1 MKVLLINGESMT
13 KEKATISL
21 DSEVL
26 EKARKQIP
34 NLSGFIENCLRNYLG
49 IGNGLVNTS
58 NIHELNETISK
69 CQLELYLMNE
79 RSHIDEVKQKAEKQE
94 INLAWRRLY
103 TTYRDTKTIDK
114 HLLEHA
120 VETLEVSAEELTD
133 IVEVCYV
140 FSRDDNVD
148 VTEWMDVYERYGDD
162 Q

>member
-1 MKVLLINGESMT
+1 MT

-34 NLSGFIENCLRNYLG
+34 NLSGFLEECLKNYLG
-49 IGNGLVNTS
+49 IGNGLINTS

-79 RSHIDEVKQKAEKQE
+79 KGNIKEAKEKAAKQE

-103 TTYRDTKTIDK
+103 ATYRDTRTID
-114 HLLEHA
+114 
-120 VETLEVSAEELTD
+120 ETLLNNASEILKVDKVELSD
-133 IVEVCYV
+133 IVEVCYA
-140 FSRDDNVD
+140 FSRNSNID
-148 VTEWMDVYERYGDD
+148 VTEWAEVYAEYGGD
-162 Q
+162 